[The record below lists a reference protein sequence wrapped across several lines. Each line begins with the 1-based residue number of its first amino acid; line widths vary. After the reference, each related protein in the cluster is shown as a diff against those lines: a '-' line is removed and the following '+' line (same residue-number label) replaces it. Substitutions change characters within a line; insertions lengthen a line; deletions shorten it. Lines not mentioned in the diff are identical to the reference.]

1 MGVVTNC
8 AFTTRDNLTDEEV
21 RLMSDALKA
30 DLGEYFFDWTMLY
43 WGEKRPALR
52 RTDSLHLREEDLVDG
67 DNTDSLIAT
76 PGRVLVQVAFK
87 SEHWRLGGTI
97 AAALAAEYILRVR
110 PDAEFHYGGNGISR
124 APVTAAD
131 LWAEVNEIADKY
143 DPGAFDSCY
152 LLDMAMRTPESM
164 ASVLANAPADVRVA
178 VHLALDSVEAQ
189 RGRQP

>member
-8 AFTTRDNLTDEEV
+8 AFTTRDNLMDEEL

-52 RTDSLHLREEDLVDG
+52 REDSLYLRKEDLVDG
-67 DNTDSLIAT
+67 DNTDSLIAA
-76 PGRVLVQVAFK
+76 PGPVLVQVLLK
-87 SEHWRLGGTI
+87 SKHWRLGGTI
-97 AAALAAEYILRVR
+97 AAALAAEYILRAR

-131 LWAEVNEIADKY
+131 PWAEGNEIADKN
-143 DPGAFDSCY
+143 DPGAFHSCY
-152 LLDMAMRTPESM
+152 FLDMAMRAPQSTGG
-164 ASVLANAPADVRVA
+164 VLANAPADVRVA
-178 VHLALDSVEAQ
+178 VHLALHSVEAQ

>member
-8 AFTTRDNLTDEEV
+8 AFTTRDNLMDEEL

-52 RTDSLHLREEDLVDG
+52 REDSLYLRKEDLVDG
-67 DNTDSLIAT
+67 DNTDSLIAA
-76 PGRVLVQVAFK
+76 PGRVLVQVLLK
-87 SEHWRLGGTI
+87 SKHWRLGGTI
-97 AAALAAEYILRVR
+97 AAALAAEYILRAR
-110 PDAEFHYGGNGISR
+110 PDAESHYGGNGISR

-164 ASVLANAPADVRVA
+164 AGVVAKPPADVRGA
-178 VHLALDSVEAQ
+178 APLPLHSGGAHPAP
-189 RGRQP
+189 QP